1 MNGERPVL
9 FSMGWGVLRKLRIN
23 PSWPMQVILDEQQYA
38 KYLEDWRLR
47 GTKDGL
53 TDLNRNNK
61 NWRLRAEGYLWNS
74 LLLKRNIWNSLCK
87 KKKAF
92 TLVCSFAG
100 FHGWLVFVDL
110 GTWGLWGAGT
120 SWQKVLGLQGPF
132 HSWLGT
138 KEGGED
144 EIRMPWFPVRTCF
157 QQTKAPPWARQPL
170 KPATCWG
177 QSLWGQLRE
186 KLQSKV
192 QHILQEGKWKTNQ
205 AGFQTC
211 LLVGGV
217 WAH

>member
-9 FSMGWGVLRKLRIN
+9 FSMGGGGGKLRKLRIN
-23 PSWPMQVILDEQQYA
+23 PSSPMQVILDEQQYA
-38 KYLEDWRLR
+38 KYLEDWWLR

-61 NWRLRAEGYLWNS
+61 NWWLREEGYLWNS
-74 LLLKRNIWNSLCK
+74 LLLKWNIWNSLRK

-110 GTWGLWGAGT
+110 GTRGLWGAGT

-132 HSWLGT
+132 HSWPGT
-138 KEGGED
+138 KEREED
-144 EIRMPWFPVRTCF
+144 KIRMPWFPVRTGF

-170 KPATCWG
+170 KPAICWG
-177 QSLWGQLRE
+177 QSLWGQLR
-186 KLQSKV
+186 
-192 QHILQEGKWKTNQ
+192 
-205 AGFQTC
+205 
-211 LLVGGV
+211 
-217 WAH
+217 